1 MTQHSRKYQETAAE
15 VGDPRIEVLSRAKST
30 VQAIIFDFDYTLAD
44 SSSGVIACFNF
55 ALSRL
60 GLPPADDAVI
70 RQTIGLSL
78 PDALVMLGGKE
89 YTRYTDEFT
98 RLFVERA
105 DEIMADNT
113 QLFDI
118 VPETVETLRNLD
130 IRLGIFSLKYRYRI
144 ETVLKRERLLDAFD
158 VIIGAED
165 VSAHKPNPKGLL
177 MAVERLNCVCQ
188 DCFYVGDSVTD
199 AKTAQRADTDFI
211 AVLSGVTPRATFED
225 YDVYAILG
233 DISGLLNLE
242 FLTGNQARSSNA
254 K

>member
-1 MTQHSRKYQETAAE
+1 MSQ
-15 VGDPRIEVLSRAKST
+15 PKSA

-44 SSSGVIACFNF
+44 SSRGVIACFNF
-55 ALSRL
+55 ALGRL
-60 GLPPADDAVI
+60 GLPSADDATI
-70 RQTIGLSL
+70 RHTIGLTL

-89 YTRYTDEFT
+89 YTRYTDAFT
-98 RLFVERA
+98 QLFVERA

-118 VPETVETLRNLD
+118 VPETVETLRNLG

-165 VSAHKPNPKGLL
+165 VSEYKPNPQGLL
-177 MAVERLNCVCQ
+177 VAIERLNYVRQ

-211 AVLSGVTPRATFED
+211 AVLSGVTPRTAFDDYNIYAVLED
-225 YDVYAILG
+225 V
-233 DISGLLNLE
+233 SGLLSL
-242 FLTGNQARSSNA
+242 APVRR
-254 K
+254 

>member
-1 MTQHSRKYQETAAE
+1 MPNFTT
-15 VGDPRIEVLSRAKST
+15 EVLSQPKPP

-44 SSSGVIACFNF
+44 SSRGVIACFNF
-55 ALSRL
+55 ALGRL
-60 GLPPADDAVI
+60 GLPPGDDAVI
-70 RQTIGLSL
+70 RQTIGLTL

-98 RLFVERA
+98 RLFLERA
-105 DEIMADNT
+105 DEIMADST
-113 QLFDI
+113 ELFDV
-118 VPETVETLRNLD
+118 VPETIAALREFG

-144 ETVLKRERLLDAFD
+144 ETVLKRERLLGAFD

-165 VSAHKPNPKGLL
+165 VSEHKPNPKGLL
-177 MAVERLNCVCQ
+177 VAMERLNCVRQNCL
-188 DCFYVGDSVTD
+188 YVGDSVTD

-211 AVLSGVTPRATFED
+211 AVLSGVTPRAAFDD

-233 DISGLLNLE
+233 DVSRLLDLE
-242 FLTGNQARSSNA
+242 FLTSSQARRPNA